1 MLDSDFQHGCPLAT
15 VALEAGGGSE
25 LIRQSCVDG
34 YDSWNETLADQFVAQ
49 GLSTEAAA
57 NLTTIVFASIEGA
70 LLLAKTRKDIAPLR
84 AIAKLSRHC

>member
-49 GLSTEAAA
+49 GLSTEAA
-57 NLTTIVFASIEGA
+57 IVFASIEGA